1 MRFETFFSA
10 FAKAGADSKTADA
23 RQRARRLRQAEK
35 FRKRALKMLRGDDYE
50 SPVDFGKSGR
60 VH

>member
-10 FAKAGADSKTADA
+10 LAKADADSKTADA
-23 RQRARRLRQAEK
+23 GQRARRLRQAEK
-35 FRKRALKMLRGDDYE
+35 FRKRALEMLRGDDYE
-50 SPVDFGKSGR
+50 PPVDFGKPGR